1 MKLFIKSLI
10 SASLVLNAPCSCFA
24 QGGAFARE
32 YGGIPLGP
40 ETSSISEV
48 LPYYQKVTLSEQW
61 AEKQKKAD
69 PLRNEIDKTEHRLAK
84 LYSQG
89 NSDKSGRAK
98 PKPKDSSAAGRALI
112 TAPRFPEAAP
122 ADKTGVSYDRMLGS
136 QFILERS
143 LEKAL
148 YEQERKEASSLEKRL
163 AELRKKLRAS
173 GMPLNPWNNS
183 ELDKLRA
190 QAEINEAFNL
200 YKQSANSALY
210 FNLPEFKKSPKQ
222 IQSLIAEELKR
233 INYNLQ
239 KGPAYQSYMALEE
252 EVSEFNKNKFEDMIL
267 MSIFTFV
274 ALRNLGKGAVISQSA
289 LSFQKGGKFLSLL
302 GRLYNKLLYFSKK
315 TLFFVGGIAIY
326 AAIDEANL
334 KAIHASYEE
343 MATRFTFLQDNIN
356 YTERIISDGATNTFG
371 ELDAPIP
378 SAWNDEIQHQTA
390 LRRLYGLRF
399 INTYLPLSTVQY
411 KFDLALLDLFNLFS
425 NEQDIPFD
433 LGDFEQ
439 YGEKKN
445 YLTIYASASLIDRT
459 LSDGTPS
466 TLIRNLSKRPA
477 FLYYQKTYYTD
488 MCGGEC
494 REPVL
499 AELDPLYIIRDEKGR
514 LVDCTPEHDINGVIM
529 ESSIDRLYYMS
540 LKPVSPATIRNK
552 PKKYILEGINETAR
566 SCKEIKFSA

>member
-1 MKLFIKSLI
+1 M
-10 SASLVLNAPCSCFA
+10 VLNAPCSCFA
-24 QGGAFARE
+24 QDGAFARE

-40 ETSSISEV
+40 ETSAISEV
-48 LPYYQKVTLSEQW
+48 LPYYQKVALSEQW
-61 AEKQKKAD
+61 AEKQKSAD
-69 PLRNEIDKTEHRLAK
+69 PLRNEIDKTEHRLAE
-84 LYSQG
+84 LYSQV

-112 TAPRFPEAAP
+112 AAPRFPEAAP
-122 ADKTGVSYDRMLGS
+122 TDNTRVSYDRILGS
-136 QFILERS
+136 QFIDLERS
-143 LEKAL
+143 REKAL
-148 YEQERKEASSLEKRL
+148 YEQERKEVLSLEKRL

-183 ELDKLRA
+183 KLDKLQA
-190 QAEINEAFNL
+190 QAAINEAFNL
-200 YKQSANSALY
+200 YKQAANSALY
-210 FNLPEFKKSPKQ
+210 LNLPEFKKSPKQ
-222 IQSLIAEELKR
+222 IQSLIAEELKK

-239 KGPAYQSYMALEE
+239 KGPAYQSYLALEE
-252 EVSEFNKNKFEDMIL
+252 ETSKFNKNKIEDMIL

-289 LSFQKGGKFLSLL
+289 LSFQKGGKFLNLL
-302 GRLYNKLLYFSKK
+302 SGLSNKLLYFSKK
-315 TLFFVGGIAIY
+315 TLFFVSGIAIY

-343 MATRFTFLQDNIN
+343 MATRFAFLQDNIN
-356 YTERIISDGATNTFG
+356 YMERIISDGETNTFG

-378 SAWNDEIQHQTA
+378 SAWDDEIQHRTA

-425 NEQDIPFD
+425 NEQNIPFD

-439 YGEKKN
+439 YGKNKN

-477 FLYYQKTYYTD
+477 FLYYKKTYYKD
-488 MCGGEC
+488 ICGEKCGG
-494 REPVL
+494 PVL
-499 AELDPLYIIRDEKGR
+499 SELDPLYIIRDEKGR
-514 LVDCTPEHDINGVIM
+514 LIDCAPENGVDGTVM
-529 ESSIDRLYYMS
+529 EYSLNGLYYMS
-540 LKPVSPATIRNK
+540 LEPVSPATIRNK

-566 SCKEIKFSA
+566 SCKEIKLSA